1 MSQYTKQFDSLDFHS
16 KVKVAITTWTTE
28 VPLENLPDQDR
39 QDYER
44 LIKVLSYLEAHFNSM
59 DAELYPLNLWNNL
72 VARFNN
78 ITSYGQQ
85 FKQSRNQGLIQKA
98 NSEVD
103 ALLIEFRKSDTII
116 SPDFRKALSTSLT
129 KLAAE
134 VGTQL
139 HELAGKRATL
149 EKQVADLTNKMTALE
164 SKSTATDQ
172 TIQNQSQRLDAAIA
186 EHQKQFSAAQE
197 QRSKGFSDT
206 HKEQVARFAQFV
218 ETSQNDYSKVGKSF
232 MDAHVATIKKME
244 CDAADALKRVGE
256 TEEKVKR
263 IFNVVGNVSISG
275 DYKNTAERERT
286 SADRLRIFSTLL
298 MLLMT
303 GIAGMT
309 FLHSLLHPEVDWK
322 LFGFRLG
329 TTIIIA
335 LPALYLAQESAKHR
349 QRENK
354 NRKLHLE
361 LAAIDAY
368 LELLPDAEKQKIK
381 GGLTD
386 KFFGQTD
393 SQGKDDAISQH
404 QLFNLVADVVKNLTK
419 GK

>member
-1 MSQYTKQFDSLDFHS
+1 MSQYTKTFDSLDFIN
-16 KVKVAITTWTTE
+16 KVKAALTTWTTE
-28 VPLENLPDQDR
+28 VPLENVSDQER

-44 LIKVLSYLEAHFNSM
+44 LIKVLTYLEAHFNSM

-72 VARFNN
+72 VAKINN
-78 ITSYGQQ
+78 VTSYGQQ

-103 ALLIEFRKSDTII
+103 AFLVEFRKSDTII

-129 KLAAE
+129 KLAVE

-139 HELAGKRATL
+139 HELAGKRALL
-149 EKQVADLTNKMTALE
+149 ETQVADLTNKMAALE
-164 SKSTATDQ
+164 SKSTSADQ
-172 TIQNQSQRLDAAIA
+172 TIQTQSQRLDVAIA
-186 EHQKQFSAAQE
+186 EHQKQFSTAQE

-206 HKEQVARFAQFV
+206 QKEQAAKFAQFV
-218 ETSQNDYSKVGKSF
+218 DTSQNDYSKVAKSF
-232 MDAHVATIKKME
+232 MDEHAARIKKME

-286 SADRLRIFSTLL
+286 AADRLRNVSTSL
-298 MLLMT
+298 MLLMA

-309 FLHSLLHPEVDWK
+309 FWHSLSHPEVDWK

-329 TTIIIA
+329 TTLIIA

-368 LELLPDAEKQKIK
+368 LELLPDSEKQKIK
-381 GGLTD
+381 GGLTE
-386 KFFGQTD
+386 KFFGQAD
-393 SQGKDDAISQH
+393 NQGKDDAISQH